1 MPSKAK
7 RGTYL
12 PLPSCRKVFRCF
24 QESRAPSLIM
34 VTLENEHD
42 HTLPSCFFP
51 QLYMLSM
58 TLYGL
63 EYPFDQ
69 SGSSAA
75 SASHPSFSCI
85 PSSSLVKWT
94 EAEEVLTL
102 CKHCSATVKATQLS
116 TVTSKSKPYYYSTIL
131 NKIIFIPAETSTPL
145 LILQNQM

>member
-51 QLYMLSM
+51 QLYILSM

-102 CKHCSATVKATQLS
+102 CKHCSATVKATQSYQQLPANPNHITTVLYWTKLS
-116 TVTSKSKPYYYSTIL
+116 SSQLKPAHLS
-131 NKIIFIPAETSTPL
+131 
-145 LILQNQM
+145 